1 MLETNWNREVSF
13 WVMPT
18 EAQSKAN
25 LDWVKSKFSHQVYEE
40 SVYIAPNYP
49 RTGKIED
56 PRLLSILKSKNP
68 DNVFIQIG
76 GGVQERLGLYLKDN
90 LRERT
95 TVICTGAALAFLSG
109 QQVKIPMWADRLF
122 LGWFFRCLT
131 KPRIFVPRYLKAFYL
146 FYLLLRFDSNEPD
159 FPESMIYSEKVSKRA
174 CVKALGCRLNQ
185 YEIQGMENK
194 LKANGYEIVPFGER
208 ADLGVINTC
217 TVTNEADAKSRNAIR
232 RFIRRNPKGVTVVV
246 GCYSQI
252 SANEISMI
260 DGVDYVIGN
269 HDKMNFLNYLGE
281 GKNEVPVIVR
291 ERISKEDFTIGFT
304 GESSYQ
310 QRSNLKIQDGCDFM
324 CTFCVIPFARGR
336 ARSRSWNDLHLEAK
350 GMLGKG
356 VEEIVLT
363 GVNLGTYE
371 SEKRNFL
378 DLISS
383 LSSLNGMKRLRISS
397 IEPTTIPEELFEMM
411 ADQSHPLM
419 PYLHVPMQ
427 SGCDSVLKS
436 MRRKYLLEEMEEFFR
451 GRFQQFLMFVLV
463 LI

>member
-1 MLETNWNREVSF
+1 MESFRVLGIPFYRGSLIEVCRKSRRGGLVLAPSGPGMSSDLLLCNEYKKALLYADINLLDSGLIALWCRFIRRKTIPRISGLRFLRAYLLETNWNREVSF

-159 FPESMIYSEKVSKRA
+159 FS
-174 CVKALGCRLNQ
+174 
-185 YEIQGMENK
+185 
-194 LKANGYEIVPFGER
+194 
-208 ADLGVINTC
+208 
-217 TVTNEADAKSRNAIR
+217 
-232 RFIRRNPKGVTVVV
+232 
-246 GCYSQI
+246 
-252 SANEISMI
+252 
-260 DGVDYVIGN
+260 
-269 HDKMNFLNYLGE
+269 
-281 GKNEVPVIVR
+281 
-291 ERISKEDFTIGFT
+291 
-304 GESSYQ
+304 
-310 QRSNLKIQDGCDFM
+310 
-324 CTFCVIPFARGR
+324 
-336 ARSRSWNDLHLEAK
+336 
-350 GMLGKG
+350 
-356 VEEIVLT
+356 
-363 GVNLGTYE
+363 
-371 SEKRNFL
+371 
-378 DLISS
+378 
-383 LSSLNGMKRLRISS
+383 
-397 IEPTTIPEELFEMM
+397 
-411 ADQSHPLM
+411 
-419 PYLHVPMQ
+419 
-427 SGCDSVLKS
+427 
-436 MRRKYLLEEMEEFFR
+436 
-451 GRFQQFLMFVLV
+451 
-463 LI
+463 